1 MEYKPKSNTVDTEH
15 QDTSQQLKFIAA
27 VLQGLVEL
35 DNGHSIT
42 IEELRKSFCWV
53 LATRERFAEVP
64 VMSI

>member
-42 IEELRKSFCWV
+42 IEELEEELLLGTSN
-53 LATRERFAEVP
+53 
-64 VMSI
+64 M